1 MPTRSR
7 YHDRTPFLAASCLQ
21 EKERGWGL
29 FSRVVYKN
37 SSTFIVVIS
46 MDFAAIH
53 SWNFKFTPQLCHLG
67 QVIHILWSSETLCSK
82 RMMMDILYHLTL
94 WGFHKTRHRSP
105 VSFIFHVEHM
115 KTVSMTP
122 LDHASQSVVLSYHI
136 HPPQLPQNFCGWY
149 RISFHK
155 EPWWCVGIKMF

>member
-7 YHDRTPFLAASCLQ
+7 YHDRTPFLAASYLQ

-29 FSRVVYKN
+29 SSRVVQEYFYLYSGYKYGVCCH
-37 SSTFIVVIS
+37 TLL
-46 MDFAAIH
+46 
-53 SWNFKFTPQLCHLG
+53 KFQVCPQLCHLG
-67 QVIHILWSSETLCSK
+67 QVIHILWSSKTLCSE

-94 WGFHKTRHRSP
+94 WGFHQTRHRSP

-115 KTVSMTP
+115 KTVSVTP
-122 LDHASQSVVLSYHI
+122 LDHASQSVVLSYYM
-136 HPPQLPQNFCGWY
+136 HPPQLHQNFCGWY
-149 RISFHK
+149 RINFHK